1 MDINSTEKV
10 SLDEFE
16 FSKEVSR
23 YTQNKQKKANRTRE
37 SLITCCS
44 YIIIYIIR
52 NVTPFPRAWS
62 Q

>member
-37 SLITCCS
+37 SHDL
-44 YIIIYIIR
+44 
-52 NVTPFPRAWS
+52 VT
-62 Q
+62 

>member
-16 FSKEVSR
+16 FSKEVNR

-37 SLITCCS
+37 SYDLQTSFIFFLHIL
-44 YIIIYIIR
+44 YII
-52 NVTPFPRAWS
+52 
-62 Q
+62 